1 MYFRVMLAENSDKN
15 CVNPTFFHMCETS
28 IPTTQSHRRPTR
40 GNNGCLLS
48 PDYIRSASKNKFV
61 HQIQSI
67 ERQEIYHVH
76 VLANLTDIYIIAI
89 CVTVGDCLDVD
100 CLYICLFVCYLLP
113 DNLRYRNM
121 NGTKMS
127 QIVRG
132 MPLMVTKNCQKSQN
146 LPIAMEQS
154 MARRAGQRVV
164 TSLSHFLAESGN
176 LEHMN
181 IFGRNRAE
189 CGPNI
194 QENYSFQT

>member
-15 CVNPTFFHMCETS
+15 CVNPKFFHMCKTS

-89 CVTVGDCLDVD
+89 CVTVVDCLDVSFLLIQHQSQSSLQ
-100 CLYICLFVCYLLP
+100 LYFHSCIFQNDFSGESSESSKSLKSSKMASESSKCHQTHQSHQNGIKVIKASFLSGHLGILP
-113 DNLRYRNM
+113 NF
-121 NGTKMS
+121 
-127 QIVRG
+127 Q
-132 MPLMVTKNCQKSQN
+132 
-146 LPIAMEQS
+146 A
-154 MARRAGQRVV
+154 
-164 TSLSHFLAESGN
+164 SLHSWIETIDLG
-176 LEHMN
+176 
-181 IFGRNRAE
+181 I
-189 CGPNI
+189 
-194 QENYSFQT
+194 